1 MSEFAGDNAAICAVF
16 LRRSR
21 AYLANGQLLQAS
33 EKGWGA
39 AAHAVKLY
47 ADHIGASYNRHG
59 EFNGLVARLQSATG
73 ETNAG
78 QWGSSA
84 NTLHRNYYT
93 DLLNAQQIAAHL
105 DDVVS
110 LVNLIR
116 QTTGLPPVDG

>member
-1 MSEFAGDNAAICAVF
+1 MSQFAGDNAAICAVF

-21 AYLANGQLLQAS
+21 AYLADGQLLQAS

-39 AAHAVKLY
+39 AAHAVKLF
-47 ADHIGASYNRHG
+47 ADHIGASYNSHRQ
-59 EFNGLVARLQSATG
+59 FNALVTILQRAAG
-73 ETNAG
+73 ETRAA
-78 QWGSSA
+78 QWGNSA

-93 DLLNAQQIAAHL
+93 DRLNAQQIAAYL
-105 DDVVS
+105 NDVVS

>member
-21 AYLANGQLLQAS
+21 AYLADGQLLQAS

-39 AAHAVKLY
+39 AAYAVKLF
-47 ADHIGASYNRHG
+47 ADHIGASYNSHRQ
-59 EFNGLVARLQSATG
+59 FSGLVTTLQRATG
-73 ETNAG
+73 EPQVV
-78 QWGSSA
+78 QWGNSA

-93 DLLNAQQIAAHL
+93 DRLNAPAIAAYL
-105 DDVVS
+105 DDVVN

-116 QTTGLPPVDG
+116 QITGLPPVGG